1 MFFFSSKPAA
11 CEWRVRTCFLKAR
24 FRAFDNRLT
33 SLLGKINRKIEHVLQ
48 GQCHGRMRESLAQRT
63 VPQPR
68 WRCVMG

>member
-48 GQCHGRMRESLAQRT
+48 GQCHGRSGNRWLSARCPSLGGG
-63 VPQPR
+63 
-68 WRCVMG
+68 VMG